1 MIFTATIY
9 LAFFLASA
17 LLSLSLTHRVR
28 RMALERGLVAEP
40 ESDRHVHTNSV
51 PRLGGI
57 AIFAAFSFL
66 AVVAVTLP
74 RSSPLALTLPVRTVA
89 SIFAGSLIIFLL
101 GLYDDLRV
109 AGPYL
114 KFGIQAIAAT
124 ILYFGGV
131 GVSQFDLLA
140 EGRALHTVVA
150 LPLTVFWV
158 LLITNAFNLI
168 DGLDGLAAGS
178 AFFST
183 LVVFASSLFAPNPTV
198 ALLAIVLAGAILGFL
213 RFNFHP
219 ATIFLGDSG
228 SMFIGYVLAALALA
242 GSQKAPTM
250 IAVAIP
256 VLSFGLPIL
265 DVLLAV
271 SRRFVGGKPLFSADR
286 DHIHHKLLKRGLSQ
300 RGAVLVLYGVT
311 AVFALLSLVVMHD
324 AAHIALV
331 LTIIGLGIAVGVQY
345 LGYPELSELQEATWT
360 RGREAAVRGQQC
372 GHSARDR
379 RAPRLRRHREATR
392 DLAEHASSGGLRWLP
407 AWLRIRAKPRAAC
420 NSAERRKIGRRNS
433 PRLDGDDHRQF
444 GVGVAAGA
452 FGEWLAGSR
461 IPETFAHRAR
471 EALCCSTSTC

>member
-1 MIFTATIY
+1 MPVIG
-9 LAFFLASA
+9 
-17 LLSLSLTHRVR
+17 LSV
-28 RMALERGLVAEP
+28 
-40 ESDRHVHTNSV
+40 
-51 PRLGGI
+51 
-57 AIFAAFSFL
+57 
-66 AVVAVTLP
+66 
-74 RSSPLALTLPVRTVA
+74 
-89 SIFAGSLIIFLL
+89 
-101 GLYDDLRV
+101 
-109 AGPYL
+109 
-114 KFGIQAIAAT
+114 
-124 ILYFGGV
+124 LYFGGV

-140 EGRALHTVVA
+140 EGRALHTAVA

-213 RFNFHP
+213 KFNFHP

-311 AVFALLSLVVMHD
+311 AVFALLSLVIMHD

-331 LTIIGLGIAVGVQY
+331 LTIIGLGIAMGVQY
-345 LGYPELSELQEATWT
+345 LGYPELSELQELL
-360 RGREAAVRGQQC
+360 GRAAVKRRYVANNVALRHAIDGLNDCDDIVKLLGILRSTLQSVGFDGCRLGGDFPQNYALY
-372 GHSARDR
+372 SASPY
-379 RAPRLRRHREATR
+379 A
-392 DLAEHASSGGLRWLP
+392 
-407 AWLRIRAKPRAAC
+407 
-420 NSAERRKIGRRNS
+420 GR
-433 PRLDGDDHRQF
+433 PDDEIRLDWSEPINGTSAWTLRLQL
-444 GVGVAAGA
+444 AATGRPDL
-452 FGEWLAGSR
+452 GYLQLLRTGAGSPLLLD
-461 IPETFAHRAR
+461 INLLSGDFLVALS
-471 EALCCSTSTC
+471 EALVRANETAVTRMVPAKAVRVKIASNASD